1 MLQGK
6 ESRLSDWLLWILTN
20 TQLMAW
26 RECRGPRVIGANW
39 PFLDVNSAELMC
51 LDISPENPD
60 RHRMARMDGR

>member
-1 MLQGK
+1 MLQGE

-39 PFLDVNSAELMC
+39 PFWM
-51 LDISPENPD
+51 
-60 RHRMARMDGR
+60 